1 MRKLFVLLAL
11 AVLAASVSFA
21 DDKPKTDEKPKA
33 AEKPKSD
40 EKAKTDAK
48 EMSGISILG
57 NQDSPKSLVIV
68 PWKSSEIGKGIG
80 LSNALNDRAT
90 AVDKDVFSRE
100 LHYYDIRSGEGR
112 SGESHSSGSRN

>member
-11 AVLAASVSFA
+11 AVLMASVSFA

-33 AEKPKSD
+33 AEKPKTD

-68 PWKSSEIGKGIG
+68 PWKSSEIGNGIG

-90 AVDKDVFSRE
+90 PVDKDVFSRE

-112 SGESHSSGSRN
+112 SGETRSSGARN